1 MNTAPHSSPHPSPLS
16 RFTAPLVAALLL
28 TVSGNGLSQT
38 GESAATAVAT
48 FAGGCFWCME
58 PPYDELDGVIST
70 TSGYTDGE
78 TENPTYQQ
86 VSAGLTGHTEAVQV
100 VYDPGKVSFETLVGV
115 FWRNIDPTDADGQ
128 FCDRGS
134 PYRPALFYHDEA
146 QRAVAERSLA
156 DLEKNKPFEEPIV
169 VPIIAA
175 STFWPAEDYHQNY
188 YQRNPIRYKF
198 YRRGCGRDQRLEQ
211 LWGKP

>member
-1 MNTAPHSSPHPSPLS
+1 MNTATRPFS
-16 RFTAPLVAALLL
+16 RFAAPLVAALLL
-28 TVSGNGLSQT
+28 TVSGTGFAQT

-100 VYDPGKVSFETLVGV
+100 VYDPTKVSFETLVEV

-146 QRAVAERSLA
+146 QRTVAERSLA

-169 VPIIAA
+169 IPIVAA

-198 YRRGCGRDQRLEQ
+198 YRNGCRRDQRLEQ

>member
-1 MNTAPHSSPHPSPLS
+1 MITATRSLS
-16 RFTAPLVAALLL
+16 RFAAPLVAAVLL
-28 TVSGNGLSQT
+28 TVSGTGLAQT
-38 GESAATAVAT
+38 GESATTAVAT

-78 TENPTYQQ
+78 TQNPTYQQ

-100 VYDPGKVSFETLVGV
+100 VYDPGKVSFETLVEV
-115 FWRNIDPTDADGQ
+115 FWRNIDPTDGDGQ

-156 DLEKNKPFEEPIV
+156 KLEKDKPFTEAIV
-169 VPIIAA
+169 VPIVAA

-198 YRRGCGRDQRLEQ
+198 YRNGCRRDQRLEQ